1 MAPQAQAATFD
12 EYIQNYRR
20 NSGHPI
26 RILLHFFKGS
36 GRDLTI
42 STIALIAKQSP
53 MWVTPIVTRN
63 IINCAT
69 DPASHSVTEM
79 VINLVIGIFFIAQN
93 IGTAYLYIRHFGKVN
108 RLIERRLRG
117 SLIAK
122 LQQLS
127 IRFHTE
133 TQSGRLMSKIMRDVE
148 NVEVLLDQTYRS
160 LPLVILDII
169 IAVTVTAVSSPT
181 VLVFFALAIPTA
193 IFAIWF
199 FRRPIRESNHDFRNQ
214 MERTQAAVAEM
225 IEMIPVTRAHGLEN
239 VEIRKMNRKLEFIRS
254 AGLKLDI
261 INIVFG
267 ATSWVIFQIFQL
279 LCLGFTG
286 YLAYRGRISVGDVVL
301 FQTYFTQIV
310 NGVSNMINMYPLL
323 TKGVESINSIG
334 EVLQEDDVEHNPKQN
349 GVEPGRLDG
358 DVEYRHVDFRYKPDL
373 PLVLNDFSLKVRAG
387 ESIAFVGDSGS
398 GKSTLIKLLIGFGEP
413 ESGAVLVDGIDL
425 KRMDLDAYRSQI
437 AVVPQN
443 TILFSGTLRDNITYG
458 LEHVDDAEVDRIID
472 EVGLDD
478 VVAQLPQGL
487 DTLIGEHG
495 GTLSGGQ
502 KQRISIARALIRHP
516 RIIVFDE
523 ATSALDSVSE
533 KKVQHATERMMGHC
547 TTFMVAHR
555 LSTIRNADRIIVLEH
570 GRIVEQGP
578 YEELMAARGKF
589 WRLKTMQE

>member
-79 VINLVIGIFFIAQN
+79 VINLIIGVFFIAQN

-133 TQSGRLMSKIMRDVE
+133 TQSGRLKSKIMRDVE
-148 NVEVLLDQTYRS
+148 NVEVLLDQTCRS

-199 FRRPIRESNHDFRNQ
+199 FRRPIRES
-214 MERTQAAVAEM
+214 
-225 IEMIPVTRAHGLEN
+225 
-239 VEIRKMNRKLEFIRS
+239 
-254 AGLKLDI
+254 
-261 INIVFG
+261 
-267 ATSWVIFQIFQL
+267 
-279 LCLGFTG
+279 
-286 YLAYRGRISVGDVVL
+286 
-301 FQTYFTQIV
+301 
-310 NGVSNMINMYPLL
+310 
-323 TKGVESINSIG
+323 
-334 EVLQEDDVEHNPKQN
+334 
-349 GVEPGRLDG
+349 
-358 DVEYRHVDFRYKPDL
+358 
-373 PLVLNDFSLKVRAG
+373 
-387 ESIAFVGDSGS
+387 
-398 GKSTLIKLLIGFGEP
+398 
-413 ESGAVLVDGIDL
+413 
-425 KRMDLDAYRSQI
+425 
-437 AVVPQN
+437 
-443 TILFSGTLRDNITYG
+443 NITYG

-502 KQRISIARALIRHP
+502 KQRITIARPDPPSATRTASSCSNTGASSNRGRTRSSWPPAASSGGSRPCRSSGGTAFPQAATATIHRPTITSNHQNHQNHQRRIRH
-516 RIIVFDE
+516 
-523 ATSALDSVSE
+523 
-533 KKVQHATERMMGHC
+533 GHSQRRPA
-547 TTFMVAHR
+547 V
-555 LSTIRNADRIIVLEH
+555 
-570 GRIVEQGP
+570 P
-578 YEELMAARGKF
+578 
-589 WRLKTMQE
+589 